1 MEIHNIISIVLL
13 ILLGIAVVSSIVYKL
28 INANT
33 NEETK
38 SALLGELKKLV
49 YALLS
54 SILTGSA
61 INLNMEVITTW
72 VLNQLPDFVKS
83 AVTDDEINKIIQDGY
98 DIMVNKIITDGD
110 LKEKVTIDPN
120 DIPEVSKIGKFD
132 PSDVE
137 LFDEVYDGLQLV
149 IHRD

>member
-13 ILLGIAVVSSIVYKL
+13 ILLGIAVVGSIVYKL

-98 DIMVNKIITDGD
+98 DIMVNKIVTDGD

-120 DIPEVSKIGKFD
+120 DVPEVSKIGKFD
-132 PSDVE
+132 PEDIE